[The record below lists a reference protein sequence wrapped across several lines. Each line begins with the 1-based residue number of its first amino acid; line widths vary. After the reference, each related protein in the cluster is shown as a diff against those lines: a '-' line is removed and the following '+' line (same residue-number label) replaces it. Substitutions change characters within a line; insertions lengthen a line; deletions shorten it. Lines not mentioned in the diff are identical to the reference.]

1 MDGWYCVVLLHR
13 ISPDLFAVSQ
23 FAHGYSDSRA
33 WIEKDRMVSL
43 KSSDLYYD
51 SNDSMHYFLDLMK
64 CHIKYQISMHALK
77 NGIKN
82 ALTRSGLA
90 RRPSPRIFSLHRN

>member
-1 MDGWYCVVLLHR
+1 MVLLHR
-13 ISPDLFAVSQ
+13 VSPNLFAVSQ

-77 NGIKN
+77 NGIKM
-82 ALTRSGLA
+82 
-90 RRPSPRIFSLHRN
+90 P